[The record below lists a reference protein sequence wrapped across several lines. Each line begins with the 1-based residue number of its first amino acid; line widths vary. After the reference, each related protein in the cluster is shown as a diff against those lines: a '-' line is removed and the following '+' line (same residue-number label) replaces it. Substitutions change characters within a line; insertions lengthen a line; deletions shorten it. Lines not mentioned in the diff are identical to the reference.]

1 MRPAKSRHPLFIKQF
16 STDILFGVS
25 NIIQENGHKCIYFL
39 GWAIFGSSPVVYAS
53 FYAVFFGFI
62 KKSFKISAEYKYKYK
77 YHYLVSL
84 LFKYF
89 QILNYLLT
97 SDVLPFRPSFA
108 RMASLRDAQV
118 LTEKFQRHWWQKI
131 RGCKGGRLT
140 RFCQS
145 FNCIAHKVWS

>member
-1 MRPAKSRHPLFIKQF
+1 MYI
-16 STDILFGVS
+16 
-25 NIIQENGHKCIYFL
+25 
-39 GWAIFGSSPVVYAS
+39 
-53 FYAVFFGFI
+53 FFGLSHFWVQSSSVCQFLCRFFWFYK

-108 RMASLRDAQV
+108 RMASLRGAQV
-118 LTEKFQRHWWQKI
+118 LTEKFQRHW
-131 RGCKGGRLT
+131 
-140 RFCQS
+140 
-145 FNCIAHKVWS
+145 